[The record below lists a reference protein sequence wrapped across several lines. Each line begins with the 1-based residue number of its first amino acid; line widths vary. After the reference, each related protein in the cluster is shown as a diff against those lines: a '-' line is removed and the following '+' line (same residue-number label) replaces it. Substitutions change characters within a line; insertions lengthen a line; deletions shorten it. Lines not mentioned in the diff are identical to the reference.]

1 MYCYPPEYAILL
13 LVDMP
18 QRRRRMDRKQVYRL
32 VILFAV
38 TVLSGCASKPI
49 IDSYNVDM
57 VQYEKDLADCEEI
70 AEQVEA
76 GKMTASSAA
85 FGAGVGAA
93 YGAISGDVGQ
103 SAATGAVAGGSGGIL
118 KSDNEKAKVTKNCL
132 RHRGYAVLN

>member
-1 MYCYPPEYAILL
+1 
-13 LVDMP
+13 
-18 QRRRRMDRKQVYRL
+18 MDRKQVYRL

-103 SAATGAVAGGSGGIL
+103 SAATGAVTGGSAGIL